1 MKSHDF
7 VIFQLPCKATH
18 HQNLVSVELWWNLEL
33 EHKIVSLEWLTQFHQ
48 KWVSGWILI
57 LVRKRIFFSTCSGM
71 KPTLTQVLVSAFSHP
86 LCFYKP
92 PTKAIIR
99 AEKGEPTVL
108 FSYPHALVC
117 LAQWSLQQ
125 SRETDWSLQQRR
137 EASLLSHLVPL
148 PQSLI
153 SVLIL
158 YYFLSGRNK
167 QL

>member
-117 LAQWSLQQ
+117 QAL
-125 SRETDWSLQQRR
+125 WSLQQRGDKQTVELAAEER
-137 EASLLSHLVPL
+137 SFSSITSSVPPPISHLC
-148 PQSLI
+148 
-153 SVLIL
+153 
-158 YYFLSGRNK
+158 F
-167 QL
+167 